1 MTIRMKNLD
10 QLTLVEM
17 KEFISTNRHV
27 GWSAVERGAV
37 YGLVERV
44 LQGQQYRKLSKGQ
57 KGIVR
62 RFLAKVTAVSRAQ
75 MTRLI
80 RRWMETRH
88 VERKPPQRPHFR
100 RRYTSED
107 ITLLA
112 DFRRPAVRATGEDL
126 AVPYLQPAEV
136 DSVSEDSHQRT
147 THSGAAGLDWGAAP
161 TRPTRPGRIPARGY
175 GASRSARWP
184 TGRVPHQCRGYGY
197 AMAGGRLHR
206 DHQRTASDPGVRGD
220 VASVSF
226 SYPGVPLR
234 QRVGV
239 SEPHGSEIVE
249 QTAGGGVH
257 EIAGVPLDRQR
268 SGGRQERSGN
278 PQADRLRADRQ
289 RACRSLAEVLH
300 GLLQSLPEF
309 SSALRVCDRG
319 DKRARQA
326 ETELSSEGLSH
337 AVREANLAGGLGEVL
352 KAGDYPHPTPATG
365 DGAQRHGGGAADAK
379 SQNRITDPLSPA
391 AMRGAVEM
399 PGLWKA

>member
-1 MTIRMKNLD
+1 MTIRMKNLE

-100 RRYTSED
+100 R
-107 ITLLA
+107 
-112 DFRRPAVRATGEDL
+112 PAVRATGEDL

-184 TGRVPHQCRGYGY
+184 TGRVPHQCRGYG
-197 AMAGGRLHR
+197 
-206 DHQRTASDPGVRGD
+206 
-220 VASVSF
+220 F
-226 SYPGVPLR
+226 
-234 QRVGV
+234 
-239 SEPHGSEIVE
+239 
-249 QTAGGGVH
+249 
-257 EIAGVPLDRQR
+257 
-268 SGGRQERSGN
+268 
-278 PQADRLRADRQ
+278 
-289 RACRSLAEVLH
+289 VL
-300 GLLQSLPEF
+300 
-309 SSALRVCDRG
+309 
-319 DKRARQA
+319 
-326 ETELSSEGLSH
+326 
-337 AVREANLAGGLGEVL
+337 
-352 KAGDYPHPTPATG
+352 
-365 DGAQRHGGGAADAK
+365 
-379 SQNRITDPLSPA
+379 
-391 AMRGAVEM
+391 
-399 PGLWKA
+399 